1 MGRRPRL
8 DTVQPVAGGESF
20 FRSFGLRS
28 ELGVIS
34 TASTTAA
41 IVVVDDDDNDSC
53 CCSSMKRIVLG
64 ERNVGGGCG

>member
-34 TASTTAA
+34 TASTAA
-41 IVVVDDDDNDSC
+41 IVVDDDDDNDSC